1 MSEIFNILTIALQG
15 SFALAL
21 LAGVGW
27 GLISI
32 LFSPC
37 HLSSIPLIIGYI
49 SSQPSG
55 KKESL
60 HWSALLLSFVFAIG
74 ILISIAIIGF
84 VTSASGRLMGDV
96 GSWGNYMI
104 AFIFLI
110 VGLYLLNVIRIN
122 WNTPFFFKKGG
133 LGGAFLLGLVFGIGL
148 GPCTFAYMAPIL
160 GLVFTLA
167 KTSLLKAM
175 LLVAAFGIGQTA
187 IIVIAGSSLQWV
199 QYYLHWNEKSKASD
213 YVRKVSGVLVLMGG
227 FYFVYTTF

>member
-1 MSEIFNILTIALQG
+1 
-15 SFALAL
+15 
-21 LAGVGW
+21 
-27 GLISI
+27 
-32 LFSPC
+32 
-37 HLSSIPLIIGYI
+37 
-49 SSQPSG
+49 
-55 KKESL
+55 
-60 HWSALLLSFVFAIG
+60 
-74 ILISIAIIGF
+74 
-84 VTSASGRLMGDV
+84 MGDV

-122 WNTPFFFKKGG
+122 WNIPFFFKKGG

-199 QYYLHWNEKSKASD
+199 QNYLHWNEKSKASD